1 MYSLSEN
8 ILHFLRSN
16 GPSSRAAVW
25 AEFGMGQYKE
35 TDACIKDLLAEH
47 LLSCQ
52 KAQDFRD
59 FHLDTLSVTP
69 AGSGLLEELDKHA
82 AQEKQRQAEQEAAE
96 AKRLQERHDDRSR
109 EERYQRTQT
118 RVTLLAPVL
127 GSCVSFLLGLLVEYK
142 AGLLA
147 ALLALFH

>member
-1 MYSLSEN
+1 MYSVSEN
-8 ILHFLRSN
+8 ILRFLRSN

-59 FHLDTLSVTP
+59 FHLDTLTVTP

-82 AQEKQRQAEQEAAE
+82 AQEEQRQAEQEAAE
-96 AKRLQERHDDRSR
+96 AKRLQERHDDRTR
-109 EERYQRTQT
+109 AARYQRTPT
-118 RVTLLAPVL
+118 RVPLLAPVL
-127 GSCVSFLLGLLVEYK
+127 GSCVSFILGLLVEYK

-147 ALLALFH
+147 ALLTLFH

>member
-1 MYSLSEN
+1 MYSVSEN
-8 ILHFLRSN
+8 ILRFLRSN

-69 AGSGLLEELDKHA
+69 AGSRLLEELDKHA
-82 AQEKQRQAEQEAAE
+82 AQEEQRQAEQEAAE

-109 EERYQRTQT
+109 EERYHRSQN
-118 RVTLLAPVL
+118 RVTILAAVV
-127 GSCVSFLLGLLVEYK
+127 SSFLSFALGLLVEHH
-142 AGLLA
+142 AQIISSLI
-147 ALLALFH
+147 ALFH

>member
-1 MYSLSEN
+1 MYSVSEN
-8 ILHFLRSN
+8 ILRFLRSN

-52 KAQDFRD
+52 KARD

-82 AQEKQRQAEQEAAE
+82 AQEEQRQAEQEAAE

-127 GSCVSFLLGLLVEYK
+127 GSCVSFILGLLVEYK

-147 ALLALFH
+147 ALLTLFH

>member
-25 AEFGMGQYKE
+25 AEFGMGQYKQ
-35 TDACIKDLLAEH
+35 TDACIKDLIAQN
-47 LLSCQ
+47 LLSCK
-52 KAQDFRD
+52 KALDSRD
-59 FHLDTLSVTP
+59 FHLDVLSLTP

-82 AQEKQRQAEQEAAE
+82 AQEEQRQAEQEAAE

-109 EERYQRTQT
+109 EERYHRSQN
-118 RVTLLAPVL
+118 RVTILAAV
-127 GSCVSFLLGLLVEYK
+127 VNSFLSFVLGLLVEHH
-142 AGLLA
+142 AQIIA

>member
-1 MYSLSEN
+1 MYSVSEN
-8 ILHFLRSN
+8 ILRFLRSN

-82 AQEKQRQAEQEAAE
+82 AQEEQRQAEQEAAE

-109 EERYQRTQT
+109 EERYHRSQN
-118 RVTLLAPVL
+118 RVTILAAVV
-127 GSCVSFLLGLLVEYK
+127 SSFLSFALGLLVEHH
-142 AGLLA
+142 AQIISSLIS
-147 ALLALFH
+147 LFH

>member
-1 MYSLSEN
+1 MYSVSEN
-8 ILHFLRSN
+8 ILRFLRSN

-82 AQEKQRQAEQEAAE
+82 AQEEQRQAEQEAAE

-109 EERYQRTQT
+109 EERYHRSQN
-118 RVTLLAPVL
+118 RVTILAAVV
-127 GSCVSFLLGLLVEYK
+127 SSFLSFALGLLVEHH
-142 AGLLA
+142 AQIISSLI
-147 ALLALFH
+147 ALFH

>member
-1 MYSLSEN
+1 MYSVSEN
-8 ILHFLRSN
+8 ILRFLRSN

-52 KAQDFRD
+52 KAKDFRD

-82 AQEKQRQAEQEAAE
+82 AQEEQHQAEQEAAE

-109 EERYQRTQT
+109 EERYHRSQN
-118 RVTLLAPVL
+118 RVTILAAV
-127 GSCVSFLLGLLVEYK
+127 VNSFLSFVLGLLVEHH
-142 AGLLA
+142 AQIIA
-147 ALLALFH
+147 TLLALFH

>member
-1 MYSLSEN
+1 MYSVSEN
-8 ILHFLRSN
+8 ILRFLRSN

-82 AQEKQRQAEQEAAE
+82 AQKEQRQAEQEAAE
-96 AKRLQERHDDRSR
+96 AKRLQERHDDRTR
-109 EERYQRTQT
+109 EERYHRSQN
-118 RVTLLAPVL
+118 RVTILAAVV
-127 GSCVSFLLGLLVEYK
+127 SSFLSFALGLLVEHH
-142 AGLLA
+142 AQIISSLI
-147 ALLALFH
+147 ALFH

>member
-1 MYSLSEN
+1 MYSVSEN
-8 ILHFLRSN
+8 ILRFLRSN

-35 TDACIKDLLAEH
+35 TDACIKDLIAQN
-47 LLSCQ
+47 LLSCE
-52 KAQDFRD
+52 KALDSRD
-59 FHLDTLSVTP
+59 FHLDVLSLTP

-82 AQEKQRQAEQEAAE
+82 AQEEQRQAEQEAAE

-109 EERYQRTQT
+109 EERYHRSQN
-118 RVTLLAPVL
+118 RVTILAAV
-127 GSCVSFLLGLLVEYK
+127 VNSFLSFVLGLLVEHH
-142 AGLLA
+142 AQIIA

>member
-1 MYSLSEN
+1 MYSVSEN
-8 ILHFLRSN
+8 ILRFLRSN

-82 AQEKQRQAEQEAAE
+82 AQEEQRQAEQEAAE
-96 AKRLQERHDDRSR
+96 AKRLQERHDDCSR

-127 GSCVSFLLGLLVEYK
+127 GSCVSFILGLLVEHH
-142 AGLLA
+142 AQIISSLI
-147 ALLALFH
+147 ALFH

>member
-8 ILHFLRSN
+8 ILRFLRSN
-16 GPSSRAAVW
+16 GPSSRATVW
-25 AEFGMGQYKE
+25 AEFGMGRYKE

-82 AQEKQRQAEQEAAE
+82 AQEEQRQAEQEAAE
-96 AKRLQERHDDRSR
+96 AKRLQERHDDRTR
-109 EERYQRTQT
+109 EERYHRSQN
-118 RVTLLAPVL
+118 RVTILAAVV
-127 GSCVSFLLGLLVEYK
+127 SSFLSFALGLLVEHH
-142 AGLLA
+142 AQIISSLI
-147 ALLALFH
+147 ALFH

>member
-1 MYSLSEN
+1 MYSVSEN
-8 ILHFLRSN
+8 ILRFLRSN
-16 GPSSRAAVW
+16 GPSSRATVW

-59 FHLDTLSVTP
+59 FHSDTLSVTP
-69 AGSGLLEELDKHA
+69 AGLGLLEELDQHA
-82 AQEKQRQAEQEAAE
+82 AQEEQRQAEQEAAE

-142 AGLLA
+142 AGILA

>member
-1 MYSLSEN
+1 MYSVSEN
-8 ILHFLRSN
+8 ILRFLRSN
-16 GPSSRAAVW
+16 GPSSRATVW
-25 AEFGMGQYKE
+25 AEFGIGRYKE
-35 TDACIKDLLAEH
+35 TDACIKDLLAKN
-47 LLSCQ
+47 LLSCK
-52 KAQDFRD
+52 KALDSRD
-59 FHLDTLSVTP
+59 FHLDVLSITP
-69 AGSGLLEELDKHA
+69 DGSSLLEELDKHA
-82 AQEKQRQAEQEAAE
+82 AQKEQRQAEQEAAE
-96 AKRLQERHDDRSR
+96 TKRLQERHDDRTR

>member
-1 MYSLSEN
+1 MYSVSEN
-8 ILHFLRSN
+8 ILRFLRSN

>member
-1 MYSLSEN
+1 MYSVSEN
-8 ILHFLRSN
+8 ILRFLRSN

-82 AQEKQRQAEQEAAE
+82 AQEEQRQAEQEAAE

-109 EERYQRTQT
+109 EERYHRSQN
-118 RVTLLAPVL
+118 RVTILAAV
-127 GSCVSFLLGLLVEYK
+127 VNSFLSFVLGLLVEHH
-142 AGLLA
+142 AQIIA
-147 ALLALFH
+147 ELLALFH

>member
-8 ILHFLRSN
+8 ILHFLRFN

-25 AEFGMGQYKE
+25 AEFGMGQYKQ
-35 TDACIKDLLAEH
+35 TDACIKDLIAQN
-47 LLSCQ
+47 LLSCE
-52 KAQDFRD
+52 KALDSRD
-59 FHLDTLSVTP
+59 FHLDVLSLTP

-82 AQEKQRQAEQEAAE
+82 AQEEQRQAEQEAAE

-109 EERYQRTQT
+109 EERYHRSQN
-118 RVTLLAPVL
+118 RVTILAAV
-127 GSCVSFLLGLLVEYK
+127 VNSFLSFVLGLLVEHH
-142 AGLLA
+142 AQIIA

>member
-59 FHLDTLSVTP
+59 FHLDVLSLTP

-82 AQEKQRQAEQEAAE
+82 AQEEQRQAEQEAAE

-109 EERYQRTQT
+109 EERYHRSQN
-118 RVTLLAPVL
+118 RVPILAAV
-127 GSCVSFLLGLLVEYK
+127 VNSFLSFVLGLLVEHH
-142 AGLLA
+142 AQIIA